1 MASQT
6 YTNEQR
12 IAVLATLAANGGN
25 ISRTERET
33 GVPRITIR
41 KWLNTPELSDHPD
54 VATQK
59 KTLSDAYSGKIK
71 RAREALLDRMT
82 TLAETEQDLFKVS
95 GAFKIVS
102 EAAAEQ
108 ETQEALAAAIRERAG
123 DMN

>member
-1 MASQT
+1 MAAHT
-6 YTNEQR
+6 YTTEQK
-12 IAVLATLAANGGN
+12 ISVLATLAANGGN

-33 GVPRITIR
+33 GVPRMTIR
-41 KWLNTPELSDHPD
+41 KWLNTPELNEHPD

-59 KTLSDAYSGKIK
+59 KALSEAYSGKIK

-102 EAAAEQ
+102 EAASEQ
-108 ETQEALAAAIRERAG
+108 ETQEALAAAIRERSG
-123 DMN
+123 EMN